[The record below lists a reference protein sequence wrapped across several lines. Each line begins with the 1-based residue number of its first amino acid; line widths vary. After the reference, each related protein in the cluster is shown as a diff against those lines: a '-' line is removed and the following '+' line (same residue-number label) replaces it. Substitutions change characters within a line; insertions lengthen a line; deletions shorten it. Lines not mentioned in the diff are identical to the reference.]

1 MGSTASPGR
10 ASVGAGGSAR
20 RSAWS
25 PGVRLGWVWLAIV
38 GLALAAAMVRSG
50 AASGSTSASPEVA
63 GSSDLSIGHSKVTA
77 EATAPDLAVVLQSW
91 AFVSIGEANVEA
103 VWRVENHGVATDLS
117 TRADF
122 AFSTGGLTFVQPGP
136 GDPPGCPDT
145 FHGGHGCP
153 VPPLAAGASWLITT
167 RVHAADTS
175 FFGLAMHIHVP
186 GAPTVIDAH
195 SVDNDAQLVVQPP
208 PAGSGGSG
216 GTPGATPRPPSL
228 PVVELLLPHATFD
241 TAPGKCRAVPAL
253 DQVLKLV
260 YAGSSE
266 RTVTFPNGTSSNTW
280 FPDQGLP
287 VGVTSMAVTAF
298 SIDNPP
304 LPTTVTF
311 TITIVDNQ
319 RPRIV
324 PPRGWKT
331 LVVDATSPAGA
342 KVRYP
347 VIRTVDNCAGV
358 QVTGRPTSGA
368 TFPIGTKRVTLTA
381 TDISGNAATYTF
393 DVTVRGAGEQ
403 FDDIRNAI
411 GSLRGKGLHLAADAT
426 RIRRLLRDRHPG
438 ARACESLES
447 LTTTIHSLSSK
458 PTTRRRAAIVSRLAQ
473 VRSVVGC

>member
-1 MGSTASPGR
+1 MGGTPPIGR
-10 ASVGAGGSAR
+10 ASGGAGESAR
-20 RSAWS
+20 RPASS
-25 PGVRLGWVWLAIV
+25 PRVRLGWALLAIV

-50 AASGSTSASPEVA
+50 AASGSTSASPQVA
-63 GSSDLSIGHSKVTA
+63 GSSDLSIGHSKATA

-117 TRADF
+117 ALATF

-145 FHGGHGCP
+145 FNGGHGCP

-167 RVHAADTS
+167 RVHAANTS

-241 TAPGKCRAVPAL
+241 TAPGRCRAVPAL
-253 DQVLKLV
+253 DQMLRLV
-260 YAGSSE
+260 NAGSSE

-280 FPDQGLP
+280 SPDQGLP

-304 LPTTVTF
+304 LPTTVRF
-311 TITIVDNQ
+311 TITVVDNQ

-324 PPRGWKT
+324 PARGWKT
-331 LVVDATSPAGA
+331 LVVDATSPVGA

-347 VIRTVDNCAGV
+347 VLRTVDNCAGV
-358 QVTGRPTSGA
+358 RVTGRPTSGA
-368 TFPIGTKRVTLTA
+368 TFPIGTRRVTLTA
-381 TDISGNAATYTF
+381 TDSSANAATHAF
-393 DVTVRGAGEQ
+393 DVHVRGAGEQ
-403 FDDIRNAI
+403 FDDIRSAI
-411 GSLRGKGLHLAADAT
+411 GSLPGKGLHLTAEAA
-426 RIRRLLRDRHPG
+426 RIRRLLRNRNPG
-438 ARACESLES
+438 AQACESLAS

-458 PTTRRRAAIVSRLAQ
+458 PTPRRRAAIISRLAQ
-473 VRSVVGC
+473 IRKVAGC